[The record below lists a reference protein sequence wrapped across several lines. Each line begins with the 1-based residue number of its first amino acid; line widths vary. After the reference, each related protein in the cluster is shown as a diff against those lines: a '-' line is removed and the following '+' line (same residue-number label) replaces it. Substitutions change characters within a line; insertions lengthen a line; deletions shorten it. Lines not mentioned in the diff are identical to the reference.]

1 MVFSTSAFAV
11 FADTA
16 ADQDGEQLAKDT
28 PAAEELV
35 NETPEEPAAVT
46 EQAEEVQEQGTEA
59 TDNGGVTAAEEPTA
73 ETKKSVG
80 IRIGDHDIVKVN
92 GKESDTGWTYDGSG
106 STKTLTLNN
115 YKAGEY
121 GYIGFYGT
129 DLNIVL
135 VGNNSL
141 MEIINDGRSN
151 KLEISGSGSMTI
163 NGSDSRGIRAGTVEI
178 KGGNITIKDVRTGIS
193 ANNVNI
199 SGGELKATN
208 CYYGILASEKISF
221 SGDIHV
227 DIETKRMGSADS
239 PKPAVVSY
247 KEDGIKLSDDVQIV
261 LPEKGKTGKC
271 VDEVHVSE
279 VKKYAGT
286 AITDA
291 SGKPAEHVIIEKVAK
306 DRNPSGLL
314 LSKAVAKGKTN
325 MELSWTAMN
334 DVDGYDVFFAP
345 CNSKGKKY
353 EPALVASVDN
363 GTTSYTVSSLKKGTP
378 YKAYVQAYIMKQGS
392 KQYVGTSLLTH
403 AFAGGSSKR
412 FTNPKSVKVKKS
424 KVSVK
429 TGKKYKIR
437 ASVRKVKKSKKL
449 IRIGHAPKLR
459 YLSSDTSIATV
470 SKKGKIKGV
479 APGTCTVYAIAAN
492 GVYKAVN
499 VTVK

>member
-16 ADQDGEQLAKDT
+16 ADQEGEQLAKDT

-46 EQAEEVQEQGTEA
+46 EQAEDVQEQGTEA
-59 TDNGGVTAAEEPTA
+59 TENGGVTEAEDSAKLTGYTEWY
-73 ETKKSVG
+73 S
-80 IRIGDHDIVKVN
+80 IGGD
-92 GKESDTGWTYDGSG
+92 TYDATEEKPDGDKWSYVAK
-106 STKTLTLNN
+106 TNTLTLNN
-115 YKAGEY
+115 YTAG
-121 GYIGFYGT
+121 GFIDFGGT
-129 DLNIVL
+129 DLNVVL
-135 VGNNSL
+135 EGNNTIRGIG
-141 MEIINDGRSN
+141 EDGISH
-151 KLEISGSGSMTI
+151 KLVISG
-163 NGSDSRGIRAGTVEI
+163 NGSLTCQNGYGLAAGEVVI
-178 KGGNITIKDVRTGIS
+178 KGGSINIKNCGNGIF
-193 ANNVNI
+193 AHQM
-199 SGGELKATN
+199 
-208 CYYGILASEKISF
+208 ISF

-227 DIETKRMGSADS
+227 DVETNGMAPSEKKKNYS
-239 PKPAVVSY
+239 PAVVCY

-261 LPEKGKTGKC
+261 LPENAKFAPYDGDYGLSESVTVNKVKGTMI
-271 VDEVHVSE
+271 
-279 VKKYAGT
+279 A
-286 AITDA
+286 DA
-291 SGKPAEHVIIEKVAK
+291 SGNPAEHVIIEKVAK

-353 EPALVASVDN
+353 EPALVASVDKA
-363 GTTSYTVSSLKKGTP
+363 TTSYTVSSLKKGTP

-403 AFAGGSSKR
+403 AFAGGSSKK
-412 FTNPKSVKVKKS
+412 FTNPKSVKVKKA

-429 TGKKYKIR
+429 KGKTYKIR

-459 YLSSDTSIATV
+459 YLSSNTSIATV